1 MTRTGTVS
9 ARRLAVA
16 RIILMVVALVFGCV
30 GCGKSSASGPSGS
43 SDLLIALNARFN
55 DGRTVRWAALP
66 IPVFLNGIAR
76 ADEVNA
82 WAAATGGAVTFTF
95 VGNPPAA
102 GIAFRFGGGND
113 VCGSALVEYE
123 SDGRITSADIQVVQ
137 AIFRGPQCQRT
148 VVHETGHAIGF
159 LAHTADGGLMD
170 PDGGDGEIT
179 TGDVTFIRDLYA
191 LAPGTF
197 VGLGER
203 TRIALARSGRR
214 SVTIVDPVRR

>member
-9 ARRLAVA
+9 ARRVAVA

-137 AIFRGPQCQRT
+137 AIFRDLSVSGRWCTRLGTPSGSWPIRRMVDSWT
-148 VVHETGHAIGF
+148 RMVVT
-159 LAHTADGGLMD
+159 
-170 PDGGDGEIT
+170 
-179 TGDVTFIRDLYA
+179 
-191 LAPGTF
+191 
-197 VGLGER
+197 
-203 TRIALARSGRR
+203 ARSPRGTSRS
-214 SVTIVDPVRR
+214 SVTSTRWRPARSWVSASERGLRSRGPAGAR